1 MNRLLVKD
9 RAEFRAWLAEHA
21 LSAEGIWLVFGKEG
35 GPSTIKADEALEE
48 ALCFGWIDGQIQSVD
63 ESSYLK
69 YFKQRNESGNWS
81 EKNKSLAEK
90 LEERGLMTDFGRA
103 KIEAAK
109 QNGRWDSPKAETLSD
124 GQFEGFI
131 AMLRPHEVAYGNFMK
146 MSRSMQRTYA
156 SSYFF
161 GAKTEAGKQKRLQTI
176 IERLNLNLNPMES
189 LKKKLEKTEN
199 R

>member
-1 MNRLLVKD
+1 MNRLLLKD

-21 LSAEGIWLVFGKEG
+21 LSAEGIWLVFGKYG

-109 QNGRWDSPKAETLSD
+109 QNGSWDSPKAETLSE
-124 GQFEGFI
+124 GQFEGFV
-131 AMLRPHEVAYGNFMK
+131 AMLRLHEQAYGNFMK
-146 MSRSMQRTYA
+146 MSRSVQRTYA
-156 SSYFF
+156 SSYYF

-199 R
+199 H

>member
-1 MNRLLVKD
+1 MNRLLLKD

-21 LSAEGIWLVFGKEG
+21 LSAEGIWLVFGKDG
-35 GPSTIKADEALEE
+35 GPSTIKANEALEE

-131 AMLRPHEVAYGNFMK
+131 AMLRPHEQAYGNFMK
-146 MSRSMQRTYA
+146 MSRSTQRTYA
-156 SSYFF
+156 SSYYF
-161 GAKTEAGKQKRLQTI
+161 GAKTEAGKQKRLQSI

>member
-1 MNRLLVKD
+1 MNRLLLKD

-21 LSAEGIWLVFGKEG
+21 LSTEGIWLVFGKDG

-90 LEERGLMTDFGRA
+90 LEERGLMTDLGRA

-131 AMLRPHEVAYGNFMK
+131 AMLRPHEQAYGNFMK

-156 SSYFF
+156 SSYYF

>member
-1 MNRLLVKD
+1 MNRLLLKD

-21 LSAEGIWLVFGKEG
+21 LSAEGIWLVFGKDG

-109 QNGRWDSPKAETLSD
+109 QNGRWDSPKAETLSEE
-124 GQFEGFI
+124 QFEGFI
-131 AMLRPHEVAYGNFMK
+131 AMLRPHEQAYGNFMK
-146 MSRSMQRTYA
+146 MSRSVQRTYA
-156 SSYFF
+156 SSYYF

>member
-1 MNRLLVKD
+1 MNRLLLKD

-21 LSAEGIWLVFGKEG
+21 LSAEGIWLVFGKDG
-35 GPSTIKADEALEE
+35 GPSTIKANEALEE

-131 AMLRPHEVAYGNFMK
+131 AMLRPHEQAYGNFMK

-156 SSYFF
+156 SSYYF
-161 GAKTEAGKQKRLQTI
+161 GAKTEAGKQKRLQSI

>member
-1 MNRLLVKD
+1 MNRLLLKD

-21 LSAEGIWLVFGKEG
+21 LSAEGIWLVFGKDG

-109 QNGRWDSPKAETLSD
+109 QNGRWDSPKAETLSEE
-124 GQFEGFI
+124 QFGGFV
-131 AMLRPHEVAYGNFMK
+131 AMLRPHEQAYGNFTK
-146 MSRSMQRTYA
+146 MSRSVQRTYA
-156 SSYFF
+156 SSYYF
-161 GAKTEAGKQKRLQTI
+161 GAKTEAGKQERLQTI
-176 IERLNLNLNPMES
+176 IERLGLNLNPMES
-189 LKKKLEKTEN
+189 LKKKLEKAEN